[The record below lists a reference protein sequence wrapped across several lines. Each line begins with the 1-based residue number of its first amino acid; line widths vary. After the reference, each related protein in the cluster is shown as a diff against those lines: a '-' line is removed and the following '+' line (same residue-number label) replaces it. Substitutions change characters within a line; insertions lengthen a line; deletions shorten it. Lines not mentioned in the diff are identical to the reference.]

1 MQTQPAAE
9 ADSDR
14 GGSHHRDHPTMRT
27 IVLAFVSAAALA
39 PPQPA
44 HASSPDFNHVITFGA
59 TREQIKNTP
68 ILDRPYRPLHVYGN
82 TVRRRN
88 HRGAAAPS
96 SRTNR

>member
-1 MQTQPAAE
+1 
-9 ADSDR
+9 
-14 GGSHHRDHPTMRT
+14 MRT

-39 PPQPA
+39 PP
-44 HASSPDFNHVITFGA
+44 ASARASGTGFDPRVVVFGA

-88 HRGAAAPS
+88 HRGATAPS